1 MLNMKKITAVTAMIM
16 LLLSLTACNS
26 AEKTVEKT
34 RYEAE
39 FMELFDTVTRIVGY
53 AESEEQFS
61 KYSQTIYDNLK
72 EYHELYDIYNDYE
85 GINNIKTINDSA
97 GKEPVKVDK
106 RIIDLLLFCKDAY
119 EMTNGKTNVAYGAVL
134 SIWHDYREEGINDPD
149 NAKLPPLIDLQ
160 EASKHTD
167 INDIIIDEEN
177 STVYLKD
184 PEMSLDVGAVAKG
197 YATEQ
202 MYKIAKESGLTS
214 GLISIGGNVRA
225 ISKNI
230 VTGEPWNVGVQN
242 PDTESEK
249 SVLEVVK
256 INDSSMVTSGDY
268 ERYYTV
274 DGKQYNH
281 IINPETL
288 FPAEYFRSV
297 SIIIQDSGKA
307 DALSTALFNMTYEE
321 GLELISSIPDAE
333 AMWILKDGTFK
344 YSEGFEKLI
353 KK

>member
-1 MLNMKKITAVTAMIM
+1 MLKIKKITAVITMIM
-16 LLLSLTACNS
+16 LLLSLTACTS
-26 AEKTVEKT
+26 AEKVVEKT

-53 AESEEQFS
+53 AESEEEFS
-61 KYSQTIYDNLK
+61 QYSQILYDNLK

-85 GINNIKTINDSA
+85 GINNIKTINDNA
-97 GKEPVKVDK
+97 GIEPVKVDK
-106 RIIDLLLFCKDAY
+106 RIIELLLFCKDAY

-134 SIWHDYREEGINDPD
+134 RIWHDYRDEGINDPE
-149 NAKLPPLIDLQ
+149 NAKLPPLEDLQ
-160 EASKHTD
+160 EASKHTNIED
-167 INDIIIDEEN
+167 VIIDEEN
-177 STVYLKD
+177 STVFLKD
-184 PEMSLDVGAVAKG
+184 TEMSLDVGAVAKG

-214 GLISIGGNVRA
+214 GLISVGGNVRA
-225 ISKNI
+225 IGKNV
-230 VTGEPWNVGVQN
+230 VTDESWNVGVQN

-256 INDSSMVTSGDY
+256 INDASMVTSGDY

-288 FPAEYFRSV
+288 FPAEYFRSI

-307 DALSTALFNMTYEE
+307 DALSTALFSMPYDE
-321 GLELISSIPDAE
+321 GLELINSLPDAE

-344 YSEGFEKLI
+344 YSDGFEKLI